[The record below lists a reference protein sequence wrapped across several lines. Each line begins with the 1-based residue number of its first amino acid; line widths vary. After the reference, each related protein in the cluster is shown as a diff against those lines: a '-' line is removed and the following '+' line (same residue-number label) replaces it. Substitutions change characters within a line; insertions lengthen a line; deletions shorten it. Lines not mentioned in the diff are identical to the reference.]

1 MTDNQTCICTCHN
14 GGFCQGCNCN
24 LMKVNNFY
32 APEKFTPIKQ
42 VGCYKDNEQESESTL
57 ELKQQISELQA
68 SQREIL
74 KMIKDVRSESAGWE
88 QHFSVEIRDRLHRH
102 DKRIGNLESEVKCN
116 MSGITYNSKR
126 IDALE
131 EASTEK
137 FAHPN
142 IIGRIEHMENYLC
155 GKKYIEGL
163 GNLSVNVMDVKDLSP
178 KTIGLTFIEALIA
191 MSKGKQI
198 KRKDWCGG
206 SGWSE
211 NELIINRV
219 DYRIDS
225 EYYLAT
231 DWEIV
236 E

>member
-1 MTDNQTCICTCHN
+1 MTDNP
-14 GGFCQGCNCN
+14 
-24 LMKVNNFY
+24 LEKVLS
-32 APEKFTPIKQ
+32 ALK
-42 VGCYKDNEQESESTL
+42 
-57 ELKQQISELQA
+57 ELKEKA
-68 SQREIL
+68 D
-74 KMIKDVRSESAGWE
+74 KD
-88 QHFSVEIRDRLHRH
+88 FSGFVKEIRDRLHMH

-116 MSGITYNSKR
+116 ISGITHNSKR
-126 IDALE
+126 VDSLE
-131 EASTEK
+131 KASTEK
-137 FAHPN
+137 FAHPDV
-142 IIGRIEHMENYLC
+142 IGRIEHLEKLC

-163 GNLSVNVMDVKDLSP
+163 GNLGVNVMDVKDLPP
-178 KTIGLTFIEALIA
+178 KTTGLTFIEALIA

-211 NELIINRV
+211 NELIIHRV